1 MLCDNF
7 RFQFVHISYFLILIN
22 SCRCENWVGSK
33 LGTTQYNKEL
43 AAIHHAKIDYI
54 KAIEDNK
61 RYQRKSLLCVTFIK
75 PSLNITSILYDNV
88 VIMRDFCDWAIVMYD
103 GEINEIDTICSHNI
117 FQSNLVLCERSKDSF
132 NNHKLS
138 IPKTVLYQTLLPVL
152 PKYHHVFLMG
162 KHLFI

>member
-1 MLCDNF
+1 M
-7 RFQFVHISYFLILIN
+7 VPISYFLILIN
-22 SCRCENWVGSK
+22 ICACENWVGSK

-61 RYQRKSLLCVTFIK
+61 RYKRKSLLCVTFIK

-103 GEINEIDTICSHNI
+103 G
-117 FQSNLVLCERSKDSF
+117 
-132 NNHKLS
+132 
-138 IPKTVLYQTLLPVL
+138 
-152 PKYHHVFLMG
+152 
-162 KHLFI
+162 